1 MRLQIPPGTALL
13 GMHGKGCEHPK
24 VAVLPAQEGN
34 GGTKRAAVAA
44 FQFNGCGSSALCMQG
59 SPTRVVRVFAPEHK
73 ETRRFLEGSA
83 QAMAEAM
90 LGILKEEKI
99 V

>member
-1 MRLQIPPGTALL
+1 MQLL
-13 GMHGKGCEHPK
+13 PLSNLMD
-24 VAVLPAQEGN
+24 ADPAHYG
-34 GGTKRAAVAA
+34 
-44 FQFNGCGSSALCMQG
+44 MQG
-59 SPTRVVRVFAPEHK
+59 SPTRVVRVFAPERK

-83 QAMAEAM
+83 QTMAEAM